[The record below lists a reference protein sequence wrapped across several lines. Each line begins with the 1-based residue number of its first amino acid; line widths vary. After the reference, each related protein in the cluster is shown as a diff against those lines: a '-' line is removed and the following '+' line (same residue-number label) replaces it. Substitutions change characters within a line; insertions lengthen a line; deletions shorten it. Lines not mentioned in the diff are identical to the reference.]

1 MSRFLTSA
9 TTAAVLL
16 VPGAAEHIEYKFS
29 KFVQAFD
36 RAYASA
42 EERAFANNETWMNAY
57 ETWWNPNISVKYFNN
72 IKDSLPAFQAAF
84 DANAPNRIA
93 NNFKRD
99 MAKLVR
105 NLENSKSRCD
115 AKSNAGRRRRANGNG
130 DRTLYSFDDM
140 NVDILKVWGLFAKY
154 TRNEFWYCNANVD
167 VFKMYKRIDR
177 FRWIYTRHY
186 CNYVDDSGDNCG
198 WATTAMNGE
207 KFDKPFRQMSWFN
220 NKYGIEATN
229 PFIAPTE
236 APYVKPEGYTEHS
249 TAWGTVWTKVYD
261 DFYTWG
267 EGEAICANDGDF
279 LHQPIPS
286 NQYENDFFFNLV
298 GARNDRDM
306 WLGITDSADEG
317 TWMTTQGDLQTYFN
331 WNGNEPNNYGKN
343 GEDNVELILS
353 GNSNQN
359 GKWNDMLD
367 RPSTQDKV
375 AYGNN
380 NLVVCTFTV
389 PNTAP
394 PSRCP
399 LGFVEMDVPSQ
410 GSKCVEVNKG
420 KYQIRSAFAHCNKN
434 NAAMAMP
441 ESDADNRFFADLIG
455 YGKYDL
461 WIPASDA
468 GTEGKLDLFR
478 NNRLSK

>member
-1 MSRFLTSA
+1 MKL
-9 TTAAVLL
+9 TTALIAAV
-16 VPGAAEHIEYKFS
+16 AA
-29 KFVQAFD
+29 D
-36 RAYASA
+36 
-42 EERAFANNETWMNAY
+42 EERAFADNETWMNAY

-84 DANAPNRIA
+84 DANAPPRIA

-115 AKSNAGRRRRANGNG
+115 AKSNNGRRRRSNGNG

-140 NVDILKVWGLFAKY
+140 NTDILKVWGLFAKY

-186 CNYVDDSGDNCG
+186 CNYVNDSGDNCG

-207 KFDKPFRQMSWFN
+207 KFDKPFRQMGWFN

-261 DFYTWG
+261 DFYTWD

-279 LHQPIPS
+279 IHQPMPS

-317 TWMTTQGDLQTYFN
+317 
-331 WNGNEPNNYGKN
+331 K
-343 GEDNVELILS
+343 I
-353 GNSNQN
+353 
-359 GKWNDMLD
+359 
-367 RPSTQDKV
+367 
-375 AYGNN
+375 
-380 NLVVCTFTV
+380 
-389 PNTAP
+389 
-394 PSRCP
+394 
-399 LGFVEMDVPSQ
+399 
-410 GSKCVEVNKG
+410 
-420 KYQIRSAFAHCNKN
+420 
-434 NAAMAMP
+434 
-441 ESDADNRFFADLIG
+441 
-455 YGKYDL
+455 
-461 WIPASDA
+461 
-468 GTEGKLDLFR
+468 
-478 NNRLSK
+478 